1 MSDEELF
8 KKVSPI
14 GAILKEVFK
23 EEFETQDRVINELI
37 KQSRKEVEHIKEI
50 KE

>member
-14 GAILKEVFK
+14 GAILKDVFK
-23 EEFETQDRVINELI
+23 EEIEKQNKAIQEIFEQAREELDNDRG
-37 KQSRKEVEHIKEI
+37 
-50 KE
+50 